1 MILIGA
7 AGIITAFRE
16 PDGGRYAFPLLFVLS
31 PYILCTGVTLA
42 DEYEFA
48 RHSLVILIM
57 MKASAWPLITM
68 LTEEKIKS

>member
-7 AGIITAFRE
+7 AGIWAAFRE
-16 PDGGRYAFPLLFVLS
+16 PGGERYAFPLLFVLS

-57 MKASAWPLITM
+57 MKAAAWPLILM
-68 LTEEKIKS
+68 LSETGAKK